1 MEDNKHSITTY
12 VSDML
17 ALERHMR
24 IPFETQLKDDDFNDY
39 ANAKQLVSRLTSLSE
54 KHIADL
60 DSTLKNMGGHEAS
73 PIKSAVSQVEGM
85 VAGMID
91 KARKTKV
98 SKALRDDYTA
108 LSLCTVSYTMLHAT
122 ASAMGES
129 TVATLAQ
136 RHLEDYAQCVMSI
149 AEAMPQVVVE
159 ELRSIGLNVEAGAV
173 AQSVEVTQRAWRGG
187 ERTTGGSY

>member
-1 MEDNKHSITTY
+1 MEDNKHSIQTY

-17 ALERHMR
+17 ALERHMH
-24 IPFETQLKDDDFNDY
+24 IPFETQLKDDDFNDF

-60 DSTLKNMGGHEAS
+60 DSALKNMGGHAAS
-73 PIKSAVSQVEGM
+73 PIKSAVSQFEGL

-122 ASAMGES
+122 ASAMGET
-129 TVATLAQ
+129 TVSALAQ

-159 ELRSIGLNVEAGAV
+159 ELRAIGLNVDTNAIT
-173 AQSVEVTQRAWRGG
+173 QSVEATQLAWRRGAPAP
-187 ERTTGGSY
+187 

>member
-24 IPFETQLKDDDFNDY
+24 IPFEAQLKDADFNDY

-54 KHIADL
+54 KHIDAL
-60 DSTLKNMGGHEAS
+60 DSALKNMGGHEAS
-73 PIKSAVSQVEGM
+73 PIKSAVSQFEGM

-136 RHLEDYAQCVMSI
+136 KHLEEYAHCVMSI
-149 AEAMPQVVVE
+149 AEAMPQIVVE
-159 ELRSIGLNVEAGAV
+159 ELQALGLNVDTSAI
-173 AQSVEVTQRAWRGG
+173 AQSTEATQRAWRGG
-187 ERTTGGSY
+187 ERAGGGSN

>member
-24 IPFETQLKDDDFNDY
+24 IPFEAQLKDDDFNDF
-39 ANAKQLVSRLTSLSE
+39 ANAKQLVSRLADLSE
-54 KHIADL
+54 KHITHL
-60 DSTLKNMGGHEAS
+60 DDTLKTLGGHEAS
-73 PIKSAVSQVEGM
+73 PIKSAVSQFEGM

-122 ASAMGES
+122 ASAMGD
-129 TVATLAQ
+129 TKVATLAQ
-136 RHLEDYAQCVMSI
+136 HHLEDYAQCVMSI
-149 AEAMPQVVVE
+149 AEAIPQVVIE
-159 ELRSIGLNVEAGAV
+159 ELRSIGLNVDMAAV
-173 AQSVEVTQRAWRGG
+173 AQSLEATQRAWRAGAPTAGG
-187 ERTTGGSY
+187 LN